1 MNIKVGSCEMI
12 KNEPVDGDV
21 ETEKLDELFLYS
33 ETKNVGQVPG
43 VVLGGID
50 SGDFALTINVA
61 VDTTSNV
68 GELGNPTQRW
78 GEKDDNLMG

>member
-1 MNIKVGSCEMI
+1 MI

-21 ETEKLDELFLYS
+21 ETEKLDELFLSS

-50 SGDFALTINVA
+50 SGDFALTIDVA
-61 VDTTSNV
+61 VDTNSNV

-78 GEKDDNLMG
+78 GEKEVNLMG